1 MATKTNYDVI
11 IIGAGAAGL
20 MCAITAGTLGRQV
33 LVIDHS
39 EKIGE
44 KIRISGGGRCNFTNI
59 HSTPKN
65 FLSQNPRF
73 CISALKRY
81 GPQRFIDL
89 INQYDIPWHDKGAGQ
104 LFCDGSAK
112 DVVAMLLAECRKVNA
127 TVYSNTPV
135 ASVHNIDDR
144 FFVDTGGSSYTA
156 NSLVVACGG
165 LSIPKIGASPFG
177 HTLAKQFGHTIV
189 EPRPGLV
196 PLTFSG
202 VLLDQIK
209 ALTGL
214 AVDAEIRFEK
224 TVFKE
229 ALLFTHRGLSGPAI
243 LQISSY
249 WQEGQPITINMMPG
263 LNIFEE
269 LGKARQDKGKQQI
282 NNVLSTWL
290 PNRLADFV
298 CTRAGITGRLA
309 DFNNK
314 NLQKV
319 ADTVNNWQVLPQGT
333 EGYRTA
339 EVTIGGVDTAEISSK
354 TMESSKVSN
363 LYFIGEVMDVT
374 GHLGG
379 HNFQWAWAS
388 GHAAGQV
395 AS

>member
-1 MATKTNYDVI
+1 MAVKTNFDTI

-20 MCAITAGTLGRQV
+20 MCAITAGQKGQQV
-33 LVIDHS
+33 LVLDHS

-65 FLSQNPRF
+65 FLSENPRF

-81 GPQRFIDL
+81 PPQRFIDL
-89 INQYDIPWHDKGAGQ
+89 VNRHEIKWHDKGAGQ

-112 DVVAMLLAECRKVNA
+112 EIIAMLLEECRRANVVVESQKEI
-127 TVYSNTPV
+127 T
-135 ASVHNIDDR
+135 SVSKTQDR
-144 FFVDTGGSSYTA
+144 FFVDTGFVTFTA
-156 NSLVVACGG
+156 NALVIATGG
-165 LSIPKIGASPFG
+165 LSIPKIGATPFG
-177 HTLAKQFGHTIV
+177 HTIAKQFGHTLV
-189 EPRPGLV
+189 ALRPGLV

-202 VLLDQIK
+202 ELLEQIK

-224 TVFKE
+224 TTFKE

-249 WQEGQPITINMMPG
+249 WREGQPIHINMMPG
-263 LNIFEE
+263 LNMFEE
-269 LGKARQDKGKQQI
+269 LGKARTTKGKQQVS
-282 NNVLSTWL
+282 NVLSMWL
-290 PNRLADFV
+290 PGRLADFV
-298 CTRAGITGRLA
+298 CARAGLNGRLA
-309 DFNNK
+309 DMNNSK
-314 NLQKV
+314 LQKI

-339 EVTIGGVDTAEISSK
+339 EVTLGGVNTTEISSK

-363 LYFIGEVMDVT
+363 LYFIGELVDVT

-388 GHAAGQV
+388 GHAAGEAV
-395 AS
+395 

>member
-1 MATKTNYDVI
+1 MAAKLSFDTI
-11 IIGAGAAGL
+11 ILGAGAAGL
-20 MCAITAGTLGRQV
+20 MCAITAGNRGRQV

-65 FLSQNPRF
+65 FLSSNKHF
-73 CISALKRY
+73 CVSALKRY
-81 GPQRFIDL
+81 PPHNFIDL
-89 INQYDIPWHDKGAGQ
+89 VNRHDIAWHDKGEGQ
-104 LFCDGSAK
+104 LFCDNSAR
-112 DVVAMLLAECRKVNA
+112 DIVAMLLQECRQANV
-127 TVYSNTPV
+127 TIQGQTQIT
-135 ASVHNIDDR
+135 SVEKINDH
-144 FFVDTGGSSYTA
+144 FFVTTDAGTFTA
-156 NSLVVACGG
+156 NALVVATGG
-165 LSIPKIGASPFG
+165 LSIPKIGATSFG
-177 HTLAKQFGHTIV
+177 HTLAIQFGHTII

-202 VLLDQIK
+202 DLLEKIK

-214 AVDAEIRFEK
+214 AVPAQIRFGK
-224 TVFKE
+224 IAFNE

-249 WQEGQPITINMMPG
+249 WQEGQPITINLLPG
-263 LNIFEE
+263 VNVFEE
-269 LGKARQDKGKQQI
+269 LGKTRATKGKQQI

-290 PNRLADFV
+290 PSRLADFV
-298 CTRAGITGRLA
+298 CARAGITGRLA

-314 NLQKV
+314 KLQKV
-319 ADTVNNWQVLPQGT
+319 ADAVNNWQVLPQGT

-339 EVTIGGVDTAEISSK
+339 EVTLGGVDTTEISSK
-354 TMESSKVSN
+354 TMESTKVSN

-374 GHLGG
+374 GQLGG

-388 GHAAGQV
+388 GHAAGQFV
-395 AS
+395 